1 MVMARSAEPNN
12 LDALAT
18 HTISRDGV
26 LPGELGTE
34 LAALGARWA
43 VAGGELCLTLR
54 GPMARTGAVAAF
66 AGALAD
72 ELDHHPRITLEYAGL
87 SLAIHTHDAHGLTVL
102 DVVFAARLEQ
112 WLRAN
117 AW

>member
-1 MVMARSAEPNN
+1 MASPPAPRE

-26 LPGELGTE
+26 MPGEIGAE
-34 LAALGARWA
+34 LAALGARWT
-43 VAGGELCLTLR
+43 VAGGELSLTLR

-72 ELDHHPRITLEYAGL
+72 ELDHHPKITIEYAGL
-87 SLAIHTHDAHGLTVL
+87 TLAIHTHDAQGLTVL
-102 DVVFAARLEQ
+102 DLVFAARLEQ
-112 WLRAN
+112 WLRTN